1 MGIKTDQGRHMA
13 ELPVEVREL
22 LDAPNYATVTSLNPD
37 GGPQSTV
44 VWVRTDG
51 DDVLF
56 STVKGRR
63 KPRNFERD
71 PRASLLVIDPAD
83 PYRYAE
89 VRGRVTMEDD
99 PEGALIDEL
108 SWKYQNQAWEDKPGT
123 ERLIIRIRPEK
134 VTLRG

>member
-1 MGIKTDQGRHMA
+1 MA
-13 ELPVEVREL
+13 ELSEDARKL
-22 LDAPNYATVTSLNPD
+22 LDAPNYATVTSINPD

-56 STVKGRR
+56 STVKGRT

-71 PRASLLVIDPAD
+71 PRASLLVIDPDD
-83 PYRYAE
+83 PYRYVE
-89 VRGRVTMEDD
+89 VRGRVTMTPD
-99 PEGALIDEL
+99 PSGALIEEL
-108 SWKYQNQAWEDKPGT
+108 SQKYRGRSWEDKPGT
-123 ERLIIRIRPEK
+123 ERLIVRISPER

>member
-1 MGIKTDQGRHMA
+1 MA
-13 ELPVEVREL
+13 ELTEEARAL
-22 LDAPNYATVTSLNPD
+22 LDAPNHAVVTSLNPD

-56 STVKGRR
+56 STLKGRR
-63 KPRNFERD
+63 KPTNFARD
-71 PRASLLVIDPAD
+71 PRASLLVIDPD
-83 PYRYAE
+83 NPYRYVE

-99 PEGALIDEL
+99 TEGTLIQEL
-108 SWKYQNQAWEDKPGT
+108 AHKYTGKPWQDQPGA
-123 ERLIIRIRPEK
+123 ERLVVRIRPEK

>member
-1 MGIKTDQGRHMA
+1 MA
-13 ELPVEVREL
+13 KLSEEARKL

-56 STVKGRR
+56 STVTGRR

-71 PRASLLVIDPAD
+71 PRASLLVIDPDD
-83 PYRYAE
+83 PYRYVE
-89 VRGRVTMEDD
+89 VRGRVTMTPD
-99 PEGALIDEL
+99 PEGALIEEL
-108 SWKYQNQAWEDKPGT
+108 SQKYRGQSWEDKPGT
-123 ERLIIRIRPEK
+123 ERLVVRIRPDR

>member
-1 MGIKTDQGRHMA
+1 MVKLS
-13 ELPVEVREL
+13 EEVRKL
-22 LDAPNYATVTSLNPD
+22 LDGPNYATVTSLNPD

-71 PRASLLVIDPAD
+71 PRTSLLVIDPDD

-89 VRGRVTMEDD
+89 VRGRVTMTPD
-99 PEGALIDEL
+99 PEGALIEEL
-108 SWKYQNQAWEDKPGT
+108 SQKYRGQSWEDKPGV
-123 ERLIIRIRPEK
+123 ERLIVRIRPDR

>member
-1 MGIKTDQGRHMA
+1 MT
-13 ELPVEVREL
+13 ELSPGVREL
-22 LDAPNYATVTSLNPD
+22 FAAPNFATVTSLNPD

-56 STVKGRR
+56 STAKGRR

-89 VRGRVTMEDD
+89 VRGTVTMEDD
-99 PEGALIDEL
+99 PTGELINEL
-108 SWKYQNQAWEDKPGT
+108 SLAYTGKPWEEAPGV
-123 ERLIIRIRPEK
+123 ERLIVRIRAEK

>member
-1 MGIKTDQGRHMA
+1 MA
-13 ELPVEVREL
+13 ELTEEVRNL

-37 GGPQSTV
+37 GGPQSSV

-56 STVKGRR
+56 STVRGRR

-83 PYRYAE
+83 PYRYVE
-89 VRGRVTMEDD
+89 VRGRVTLTPD
-99 PEGALIDEL
+99 PEGALIEEL
-108 SWKYQNQAWEDKPGT
+108 SQKYRGQPWEDKPGV
-123 ERLIIRIRPEK
+123 ERLIVRISPDR
-134 VTLRG
+134 VHLRG

>member
-1 MGIKTDQGRHMA
+1 MA
-13 ELPVEVREL
+13 ELSPGVREL
-22 LDAPNYATVTSLNPD
+22 FDAPNFATVTSLNPD

-56 STVKGRR
+56 STAKGRR

-71 PRASLLVIDPAD
+71 PRASVLVIDPAD

-89 VRGRVTMEDD
+89 VRGTVTMEDD
-99 PEGALIDEL
+99 PTGELINEL
-108 SWKYQNQAWEDKPGT
+108 SLRYTGKPWEDKPGV
-123 ERLIIRIRPEK
+123 ERLIVRISAEK

>member
-1 MGIKTDQGRHMA
+1 MA
-13 ELPVEVREL
+13 ALSADVRKL

-37 GGPQSTV
+37 GGPQSSV

-71 PRASLLVIDPAD
+71 PRVSLLVIDPDD
-83 PYRYAE
+83 PLRYVE
-89 VRGRVTMEDD
+89 VRGRVTVTPD
-99 PEGALIDEL
+99 PEGALIEEL
-108 SWKYQNQAWEDKPGT
+108 SQKYRGRSWEDKPGT
-123 ERLIIRIRPEK
+123 ERLIIRISPDR
-134 VTLRG
+134 VYLRG

>member
-1 MGIKTDQGRHMA
+1 MA

>member
-1 MGIKTDQGRHMA
+1 MA
-13 ELPVEVREL
+13 ELSEEVRKL
-22 LDAPNYATVTSLNPD
+22 LDAPNYATVTSINPD

-71 PRASLLVIDPAD
+71 PRASLLVIDPD
-83 PYRYAE
+83 NPYRYVE
-89 VRGRVTMEDD
+89 IRGRVTMADD
-99 PEGALIDEL
+99 PEGSLIQEL
-108 SWKYQNQAWEDKPGT
+108 SQKYRGLPWEDKPGT
-123 ERLIIRIRPEK
+123 ERLIVRISPDR

>member
-1 MGIKTDQGRHMA
+1 MA
-13 ELPVEVREL
+13 ELSEDARKL

-56 STVKGRR
+56 STVRGRR

-71 PRASLLVIDPAD
+71 PRASLLVIDPD
-83 PYRYAE
+83 NPYRYVE
-89 VRGRVTMEDD
+89 VRGRVTITSD
-99 PEGALIDEL
+99 PEGTLIQEL
-108 SWKYQNQAWEDKPGT
+108 SHKYRGLPWEDKPGV
-123 ERLIIRIRPEK
+123 ERVIVRISPDR

>member
-1 MGIKTDQGRHMA
+1 MA
-13 ELPVEVREL
+13 ELSKDVRQL

-37 GGPQSTV
+37 GGPQSSV

-71 PRASLLVIDPAD
+71 PRLSLLVIDPEN
-83 PYRYAE
+83 PYCYVE
-89 VRGRVTMEDD
+89 VRGKVSMTPD
-99 PEGALIDEL
+99 PSGALIEEL
-108 SWKYQNQAWEDKPGT
+108 SQKYRGLPWEDKPGV
-123 ERLIIRIRPEK
+123 ERLIVRITPDS
-134 VTLRG
+134 VYLRS

>member
-1 MGIKTDQGRHMA
+1 MA
-13 ELPVEVREL
+13 ELSEDARKL

-56 STVKGRR
+56 STVRGRR

-71 PRASLLVIDPAD
+71 PRASLLVIDPD
-83 PYRYAE
+83 NPYRYVE
-89 VRGRVTMEDD
+89 VRGPVTMTPD
-99 PEGALIDEL
+99 PEGALIQEL
-108 SWKYQNQAWEDKPGT
+108 SHKYRGIPWEDKPGV
-123 ERLIIRIRPEK
+123 ERVIVRISPDR